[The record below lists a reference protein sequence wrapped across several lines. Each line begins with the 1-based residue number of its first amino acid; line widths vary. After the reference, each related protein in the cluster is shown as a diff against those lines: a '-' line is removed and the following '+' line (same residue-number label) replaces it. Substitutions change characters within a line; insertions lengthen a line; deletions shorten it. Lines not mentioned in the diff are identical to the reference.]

1 MNLSRV
7 LLPTLEISIKEKKKK
22 KEIASQLQK
31 TKKAKQDKHFAELA
45 TTHFM
50 PYFTMP
56 SI

>member
-7 LLPTLEISIKEKKKK
+7 LLPTLEISIKGKKK

-31 TKKAKQDKHFAELA
+31 TKKAKQDKHFTELA